1 MSRGAAPSPN
11 TPGKLAVSIRDVI
24 AELARR
30 FKGSTPEMI
39 DRVLT
44 PYRFPITKI
53 GSEVKRTKSH
63 RYVEFE
69 ATIPLDVWSELET
82 GSSGKVVPKE
92 YVDGMADWKELLKAR
107 VHSCGEGKI
116 CGELHLPGSGRF
128 ASAREVVKVGDFVEI
143 DPFGVTSKVESAL
156 VEAAFFTIC
165 RDRGWAATR
174 MPENV
179 AMHFG
184 TQNYYDFRLKKN
196 SEVVRVELKSLWG
209 TDTTQCRL
217 IHTKSREGG
226 KGKNAARADRQV
238 WRSSSCRFHDQDIFA
253 VNLWLR
259 TGSITDFAYAVSV
272 PSDIDPDW
280 GLPATRNYPEHVVQN
295 IVVSDPPSGVWTPD
309 LETAIDRLR
318 QLRKRSPD
326 LQARLARRATPAS

>member
-1 MSRGAAPSPN
+1 MSKRAASVP
-11 TPGKLAVSIRDVI
+11 DVI
-24 AELARR
+24 AELGRR

-53 GSEVKRTKSH
+53 GSEVKRAKSH

-69 ATIPLDVWSELET
+69 ATIPMDVWSELET

-92 YVDGMADWKELLKAR
+92 YVEGTSNWKELLKAR
-107 VHSCGEGKI
+107 VHSCRDGTI
-116 CGELHLPGSGRF
+116 FGELHLPGSGRF
-128 ASAREVVKVGDFVEI
+128 GAAREIVKVGDYVEI

-165 RDRGWAATR
+165 RDGGWAATR

-184 TQNYYDFRLKKN
+184 TQNYYDFRLKKDL
-196 SEVVRVELKSLWG
+196 EVVRVELKSLWG

-217 IHTKSREGG
+217 IHTKSRQGRT
-226 KGKNAARADRQV
+226 GKNAARADRQV
-238 WRSSSCRFHDQDIFA
+238 WRNSSCRFHDQDIFA

-259 TGSITDFAYAVSV
+259 TGSITDFSYAISV
-272 PSDIDPDW
+272 PSDIEQNW

-295 IVVSDPPSGVWTPD
+295 IAVSDPPSGAWTSD

-318 QLRKRSPD
+318 QVRQRIPD
-326 LQARLARRATPAS
+326 LQVRLAQRAAT

>member
-1 MSRGAAPSPN
+1 MSRGATTDS
-11 TPGKLAVSIRDVI
+11 TQGII

-30 FKGSTPEMI
+30 FKGGTPEMI
-39 DRVLT
+39 YRVLT

-53 GSEVKRTKSH
+53 GSEVKCAKSH

-69 ATIPLDVWSELET
+69 ATIPSDVWSELEM

-92 YVDGMADWKELLKAR
+92 YVEGTADWKELLKAR
-107 VHSCGEGKI
+107 VHSCADGKI

-128 ASAREVVKVGDFVEI
+128 ASAREVVKIGDFVEI

-165 RDRGWAATR
+165 RDRGWPATR

-196 SEVVRVELKSLWG
+196 GEVVRIELKSLWG

-217 IHTKSREGG
+217 IHTKSREGRT
-226 KGKNAARADRQV
+226 GKNAARADRQI
-238 WRSSSCRFHDQDIFA
+238 WRSSSCRFHDQDIVA

-272 PSDIDPDW
+272 PSDIDRDW
-280 GLPATRNYPEHVVQN
+280 GLPATRNYQEHVVQN

-318 QLRKRSPD
+318 QLRKRIPD
-326 LQARLARRATPAS
+326 LQAQLARRVPPAS

>member
-1 MSRGAAPSPN
+1 MSP
-11 TPGKLAVSIRDVI
+11 TVSIRDVI
-24 AELARR
+24 AELVRR
-30 FKGSTPEMI
+30 FRGATPEMI

-53 GSEVKRTKSH
+53 GSEVKRAKSH

-69 ATIPLDVWSELET
+69 ASIPTDVWSELET

-92 YVDGMADWKELLKAR
+92 YVEGTSDWKELLKAR
-107 VHSCGEGKI
+107 VHTCRDGRI

-128 ASAREVVKVGDFVEI
+128 GTAREIVKVGDYVEI

-165 RDRGWAATR
+165 RDRGWIATR

-184 TQNYYDFRLKKN
+184 TQNYYDFRLKKG
-196 SEVVRVELKSLWG
+196 SEIIRVELKSLWG

-226 KGKNAARADRQV
+226 TGKNAARADRQI

-259 TGSITDFAYAVSV
+259 TGSIMDFAYAVSV
-272 PSDIDPDW
+272 PSDIDQDW

-295 IVVSDPPSGVWTPD
+295 IVVPDPPSGLWTPD

-318 QLRKRSPD
+318 QLRARIPD
-326 LQARLARRATPAS
+326 VHVQLKQRAGMAG

>member
-1 MSRGAAPSPN
+1 MPAQV
-11 TPGKLAVSIRDVI
+11 AVQGIV

-30 FKGSTPEMI
+30 FKGATPKMI

-44 PYRFPITKI
+44 PYRFPITHI
-53 GSEVKRTKSH
+53 GTMVKKSRSH

-69 ATIPLDVWSELET
+69 ATIPGDTWSELEK

-92 YVDGMADWKELLKAR
+92 YVEGTADWRELLKAR
-107 VHSCGEGKI
+107 VHTCRGGKVL
-116 CGELHLPGSGRF
+116 GELHLPGSGRF
-128 ASAREVVKVGDFVEI
+128 TAAREIVKIGDFVEI
-143 DPFGVTSKVESAL
+143 DPFGVTSKIESAL
-156 VEAAFFTIC
+156 VEAAFFTMC
-165 RDRGWAATR
+165 RDRGWSTTR

-184 TQNYYDFRLKKN
+184 TQNYYDFRLTKG
-196 SEVVRVELKSLWG
+196 SEVIRVELKSLWG
-209 TDTTQCRL
+209 TDTTLCRL

-226 KGKNAARADRQV
+226 RGKNAARSDRQI

-259 TGSITDFAYAVSV
+259 TGRITDFAYALSV
-272 PSDIDPDW
+272 PSDLDRTW

-295 IVVSDPPSGVWTPD
+295 ITVSDPPSGVWTSD
-309 LETAIDRLR
+309 LESAMDRLR
-318 QLRKRSPD
+318 QIRARIPD
-326 LQARLARRATPAS
+326 LHAKLAKRAAVGD

>member
-1 MSRGAAPSPN
+1 MSKPAA
-11 TPGKLAVSIRDVI
+11 SIREVI

-39 DRVLT
+39 ERVLT
-44 PYRFPITKI
+44 PYRFQITKI
-53 GSEVKRTKSH
+53 GSEVKKARSH

-69 ATIPLDVWSELET
+69 ATIPPDVWSEPEM
-82 GSSGKVVPKE
+82 GASGKVVPKE
-92 YVDGMADWKELLKAR
+92 YVDGTSDWKELLKAR
-107 VHSCGEGKI
+107 VHTCRGRTV

-128 ASAREVVKVGDFVEI
+128 GTALEIVKIGDYIEI

-156 VEAAFFTIC
+156 VEAAFFATS
-165 RDRGWAATR
+165 RNRGWVATR

-184 TQNYYDFRLKKN
+184 TQNYYDFRLKKGR
-196 SEVVRVELKSLWG
+196 EIVRVELKSLWG

-217 IHTKSREGG
+217 IHTKSRESGT
-226 KGKNAARADRQV
+226 GKNAVRVDRQI

-259 TGSITDFAYAVSV
+259 TGCITDFAYAISV
-272 PSDIDPDW
+272 PSDIDQTW
-280 GLPATRNYPEHVVQN
+280 GLPATRNYPEHVIQN

-309 LETAIDRLR
+309 LETALDRLR
-318 QLRKRSPD
+318 QLRKRIPD
-326 LQARLARRATPAS
+326 LQGQLGRRAIPAT